1 MHHPSSILVLGCLLA
16 CAALPAADAA
26 DPVEA
31 AVGHVVAFAPL
42 DGNGDKRIDS
52 AEWQHGRKALASA
65 LEKTRAEI
73 ADALAKTESGKV
85 SRFTASESRPLF
97 MSLLGQ
103 AKVLVLA
110 KSDADGDGRLSDA
123 EAADVVARCTEVLLA
138 SAARSDEQGVE
149 IDWRTQ
155 TAVIIGKVIA
165 GDRAMFPICDVNRD
179 GQLTIEELDV
189 CFKLL
194 RAIAG
199 D

>member
-16 CAALPAADAA
+16 CAALPAA

-179 GQLTIEELDV
+179 GQLTLEELDV